1 MEKYGFH
8 TPPAPHFWAT
18 NINDPSFPIFSLS
31 SSFYFLSLLQPM
43 LPLPK
48 KHHQRL
54 QQSASP
60 SSFSLESVMRQYAS
74 QPDLLELILS
84 SKVEEDRRRTEEAK
98 LKRKELDYALISH
111 QEESYRPE
119 PPTLTP
125 SSSPSLS
132 STSSTCPPSPPMT
145 LQPDLSPWSYPQ
157 NHYQPRQTIE
167 WSSSVILPPLISDL
181 SKPSFHP
188 TPLKR

>member
-1 MEKYGFH
+1 
-8 TPPAPHFWAT
+8 
-18 NINDPSFPIFSLS
+18 
-31 SSFYFLSLLQPM
+31 M
-43 LPLPK
+43 LPLSK
-48 KHHQRL
+48 KHQPQR
-54 QQSASP
+54 QRHSPSP

-119 PPTLTP
+119 PPTLSP

-145 LQPDLSPWSYPQ
+145 LQPDLSPWSYPH
-157 NHYQPRQTIE
+157 NHYQPRQTID

-181 SKPSFHP
+181 SKPSFQP